1 MHENPRRRKGW
12 HPDPFGIYKERY
24 YYLDDQPGRLV
35 RNHDRVEAYDD
46 VPEWAKVE
54 TAAEPPPVRLRPSLA
69 PVFSGVIDTAPPP
82 ADPVT
87 DPEPAG
93 DRESGI
99 GTAAAATAATGVAA
113 ATAASA
119 GSQAGTTDYF
129 PDEPVRWRTQVA
141 ARLSWIRRA
150 PRPSRRTWY
159 VIGAVGLALIL
170 GAVVFSV
177 VPGPDHTP
185 ASAQLTP
192 ATNPQ
197 LKVPANFL
205 NGSRVTTPTNAA
217 TSTTTTTTTS
227 SAPTTPPIAATTQ
240 SWSVAES
247 FGGSALNLNAVTC
260 PTASQCYA
268 VGETTFKTG
277 MVLVSGDGGSTWTQY
292 NVPAGVGTLSA
303 VSCSAA
309 SSCVAVGGT
318 SVITTTDSG
327 TSWSSKTMGQNAL
340 TAVTCPSATE
350 CIVGGSD
357 APVQSGCDS
366 GHTYTTTNSGLAW
379 QATPTRCFVPS
390 AISCSTSSRCVV
402 VGTHTNATAQNG
414 EILAS
419 QNAGETWQ
427 SRYVLSSTNTQLS
440 AVACFTARQCVAVGS
455 SPTQALLRSSNGG
468 NSWTKADPGVS
479 VAQRYFLAVSC
490 NSALVCNAGGSAGP
504 VATHDGGATWAA
516 VGGSSLTKITG
527 ISCPSGA
534 ACVGVATDVGNAP
547 VTIKIS

>member
-1 MHENPRRRKGW
+1 MHENPSRRKGW

-24 YYLDDQPGRLV
+24 YYLDDRPGRLV
-35 RNHDRVEAYDD
+35 RNDDRIEVYDD

-54 TAAEPPPVRLRPSLA
+54 TAAEVPPVGLRPPPA
-69 PVFSGVIDTAPPP
+69 PVLSSAIETAPPP
-82 ADPVT
+82 ADPIT
-87 DPEPAG
+87 GSNPATG
-93 DRESGI
+93 RESGI
-99 GTAAAATAATGVAA
+99 AMAAAPATAAAA
-113 ATAASA
+113 AST

-141 ARLSWIRRA
+141 ARVSWIRRT

-159 VIGAVGLALIL
+159 VIGAVGLVVIL
-170 GAVVFSV
+170 GAVVFAV
-177 VPGPDHTP
+177 LPGPDHTS

-197 LKVPANFL
+197 LKVPGNFL
-205 NGSRVTTPTNAA
+205 NGSRVTTPTDPP
-217 TSTTTTTTTS
+217 TSTTTSTTASSTTT
-227 SAPTTPPIAATTQ
+227 APPAATTAQ
-240 SWSVAES
+240 SWSVAGS
-247 FGGSALNLNAVTC
+247 FGTSALSLNAVTC

-268 VGETTFKTG
+268 MGETTFKTG
-277 MVLVSGDGGSTWTQY
+277 MVLVSADGGSTWTQY

-303 VSCSAA
+303 VACSTA

-327 TSWSSKTMGQNAL
+327 ASWASKTMGQNAL
-340 TAVTCPSATE
+340 TTVTCPSATE

-366 GHTYTTTNSGLAW
+366 GHTYATTNSGLAW
-379 QATPTRCFVPS
+379 QATPTHCFVPS
-390 AISCSTSSRCVV
+390 AISCSTPSRCVV
-402 VGTHTNATAQNG
+402 VGTHTNATSQNG

-419 QNAGETWQ
+419 QNAGQSWQ
-427 SRYVLSSTNTQLS
+427 SRYMLSNSNTQLS
-440 AVACFTARQCVAVGS
+440 GVACPTARQCVAVGN
-455 SPTQALLRSSNGG
+455 SPTQAILRSSNGG
-468 NSWTKADPGVS
+468 SSWTKADPGVA

-490 NSALVCNAGGSAGP
+490 SSAQVCNAGGSAGP

-516 VGGSSLTKITG
+516 IGGSSLTKITG
-527 ISCPSGA
+527 ISCPSTT

-547 VTIKIS
+547 VTIKLA